1 VAVCAAD
8 RLFIATLRDALRA
21 QANPS
26 KAGPMQAYMKSA
38 MPYLGI
44 QSTPLAALCRAQMEA
59 RPLPTFAPWRD
70 TALALW
76 RDAEFR
82 EERYAAIAVARHR
95 AYRAHQ
101 RMKALPLYREL
112 IVTGAWWD
120 YVDAVSHQIGVL
132 LRNEPEAMGTTLRTW
147 AQGEDMWL
155 RRSAII
161 AQLDFGKDLDRQLLY
176 DCIEPSIESRE
187 FFLRKAIGWA
197 LRQYA
202 RVEPREVLRYVKAN
216 RTRLSGLSKREA
228 LKAALRSGA
237 LTSVP

>member
-1 VAVCAAD
+1 VAAD
-8 RLFIATLRDALRA
+8 RLFLTTLRAALRA
-21 QANPS
+21 HADPV
-26 KAGPMQAYMKSA
+26 KAPLMQAYMKSA

-44 QSTPLAALCRAQMEA
+44 QSTPLALLCRQHLAA
-59 RPLPTFAPWRD
+59 HPLPTFAAWRD
-70 TALALW
+70 STLALW
-76 RDAEFR
+76 RDAGFR
-82 EERYAAIAVARHR
+82 EERYAAIAVTRHR
-95 AYRAHQ
+95 LYREHQ
-101 RMKALPLYREL
+101 HMKALPLYREL

-132 LRNEPEAMGTTLRTW
+132 LRHEPALMAKTLRRW
-147 AQGEDMWL
+147 ANGKDMWL

-161 AQLDFGKDLDRQLLY
+161 AQLDFGKDVDRQLLY

-202 RVEPREVLRYVKAN
+202 RVQPREVLRYVKAN
-216 RTRLSGLSKREA
+216 RDRLSGLSKREA

-237 LTSVP
+237 LERVP